1 MSSDKH
7 VWHPFSVLPNT
18 IENLNIVDAKGLYV
32 IDKNGNKYADL
43 ISSWWVVLHGH
54 SHPFIAAAIKKQVDS
69 LCHIMFADFTH
80 DPAIN
85 LAKML
90 CDILGGGLEH
100 VFFAD
105 NGATSVEIAMKM
117 AYQYHVNLGEKRKKF
132 VSFIGSYHGETFGAM
147 SAGASSG
154 FFDLFNDLLIKTDF
168 LPYPE
173 TYIEDGEIDKKEFEY
188 LKIIDKYFAE
198 NADEIIA
205 FIFEPLVQ
213 GSVGMRMCRPQF
225 LNEVMKIAR
234 KNNVI
239 IIFDEVMTGFGR
251 TGKMFAMH
259 HLNDSPDIICMSKG
273 LSGGVLPIGA
283 TVCNDKIYNAF
294 VSQDPAKIFMHG
306 HSYMGNPICCSASIA
321 SLELFTKENTLDHI
335 KKLETI
341 HLEGMKMLCKKFD
354 FIEKPRVIGDI
365 AAVTLKLNAGYG
377 SDINKKI
384 KQLGREQGLIL
395 RPSGNV
401 LYLMPPYCITEK
413 ELFEAY
419 QKIII
424 IIEK

>member
-1 MSSDKH
+1 
-7 VWHPFSVLPNT
+7 
-18 IENLNIVDAKGLYV
+18 
-32 IDKNGNKYADL
+32 
-43 ISSWWVVLHGH
+43 
-54 SHPFIAAAIKKQVDS
+54 
-69 LCHIMFADFTH
+69 
-80 DPAIN
+80 
-85 LAKML
+85 
-90 CDILGGGLEH
+90 
-100 VFFAD
+100 
-105 NGATSVEIAMKM
+105 MKM

>member
-85 LAKML
+85 LAKIL

-117 AYQYHVNLGEKRKKF
+117 AYQYHINLGEKRKKF

-154 FFDLFNDLLIKTDF
+154 FFDLFND
-168 LPYPE
+168 Y
-173 TYIEDGEIDKKEFEY
+173 
-188 LKIIDKYFAE
+188 
-198 NADEIIA
+198 
-205 FIFEPLVQ
+205 
-213 GSVGMRMCRPQF
+213 
-225 LNEVMKIAR
+225 
-234 KNNVI
+234 
-239 IIFDEVMTGFGR
+239 
-251 TGKMFAMH
+251 
-259 HLNDSPDIICMSKG
+259 
-273 LSGGVLPIGA
+273 
-283 TVCNDKIYNAF
+283 
-294 VSQDPAKIFMHG
+294 
-306 HSYMGNPICCSASIA
+306 
-321 SLELFTKENTLDHI
+321 
-335 KKLETI
+335 
-341 HLEGMKMLCKKFD
+341 
-354 FIEKPRVIGDI
+354 
-365 AAVTLKLNAGYG
+365 
-377 SDINKKI
+377 
-384 KQLGREQGLIL
+384 
-395 RPSGNV
+395 
-401 LYLMPPYCITEK
+401 
-413 ELFEAY
+413 
-419 QKIII
+419 
-424 IIEK
+424 